1 MRYLKSYKIFENN
14 TDIIK
19 FDLEDI
25 FLDVKDTHSEEKWII
40 WADGGLYT
48 PGKEFNNYYTVYISF
63 GEEDPYN
70 NEYLEDEEL
79 IHDYP
84 QVKISE
90 ELMKCI
96 ERSMEYM
103 KDWNCKIFIQSEY
116 SSDPS
121 EDDVEEITIDD
132 LQANQWIAENQS
144 IKLIFRK

>member
-1 MRYLKSYKIFENN
+1 MRHLKTYKIFENN

-25 FLDVKDTHSEEKWII
+25 FLDVKDTHPEEKWII

-48 PGKEFNNYYTVYISF
+48 TGKEFSNYYTIYISF
-63 GEEDPYN
+63 GEEEPYN

-96 ERSMEYM
+96 ERSIEYM

-132 LQANQWIAENQS
+132 LQVNQWIAENQS